1 MECHGIKEKVWATFF
16 AAKFDEATILKTKE
30 THKELIADQKS
41 TDVLLQTVQ
50 RCAVENCELV
60 YKLRHYEENKPSRPV
75 DLTNERIQEL
85 ERKCI
90 VYSNSEIDFKTQIQ
104 DYKLH

>member
-1 MECHGIKEKVWATFF
+1 MKFHGIKEKVWATFF
-16 AAKFDEATILKTKE
+16 AAKFDADTILRTKE
-30 THKELIADQKS
+30 THKGLVADQKS
-41 TDVLLQTVQ
+41 TDVLLQALQ
-50 RCAVENCELV
+50 RSAVENCEMV
-60 YKLRHYEENKPSRPV
+60 YKIRHYEENKPPRPV

-90 VYSNSEIDFKTQIQ
+90 VYSNSEIDFKTQIR